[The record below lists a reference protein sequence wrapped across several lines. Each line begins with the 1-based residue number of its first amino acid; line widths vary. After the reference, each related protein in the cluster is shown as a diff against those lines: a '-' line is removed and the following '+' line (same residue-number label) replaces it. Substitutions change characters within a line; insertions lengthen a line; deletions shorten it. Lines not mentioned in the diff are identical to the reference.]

1 MSQQKTE
8 AVFEETFTDDD
19 IAEYL
24 QRHLDFF
31 DRHPS
36 LLMDLKV
43 AHEPGGAAISLV
55 ERQVTVLRQ
64 RSKELERQL
73 KDLVAVAKLND
84 ALVRKIHELSM
95 RLMAASGFA
104 ERVEMLETCLRED
117 FRAERAAVVLF
128 SPFQDETLAGK
139 GFLKVVD
146 RSDAGLKPFKSFLK
160 SARPRCGLIRGRQKT
175 FLFADNAGEV
185 SSAALVPLG
194 TQAELGFLVIGSHD
208 PDYFNPGKGMDFLV
222 RLGEL
227 VSVALVGH
235 LGPGEDAE
243 PRENEL

>member
-1 MSQQKTE
+1 MSQQKPE
-8 AVFEETFTDDD
+8 AVLEESFSDAD

-24 QRHLDFF
+24 RQNPDFF

-55 ERQVTVLRQ
+55 ERQVMLLRQ
-64 RSKELERQL
+64 RSSKLERQL

-84 ALVRKIHELSM
+84 ALVERIHRLSVQ
-95 RLMAASGFA
+95 LMAATGCA
-104 ERVEMLETCLRED
+104 QRVEMLETCLREE

-128 SPFQDETLAGK
+128 SPLPESAHAGE
-139 GFLKVVD
+139 GFLKIVD
-146 RSDAGLKPFKSFLK
+146 RSDAGLKPFASFLK
-160 SARPRCGLIRGRQKT
+160 SARPRCGLIRDRQKT
-175 FLFADNAGEV
+175 FVFEDNAGEI

-194 TQAELGFLVIGSHD
+194 SRAEIGFLVIGSRD
-208 PDYFNPGKGMDFLV
+208 PDYFNPGKGMDFLA

-227 VSVALVGH
+227 VSVALVGQ
-235 LGPGEDAE
+235 GNPDTDVGS
-243 PRENEL
+243 RENEL